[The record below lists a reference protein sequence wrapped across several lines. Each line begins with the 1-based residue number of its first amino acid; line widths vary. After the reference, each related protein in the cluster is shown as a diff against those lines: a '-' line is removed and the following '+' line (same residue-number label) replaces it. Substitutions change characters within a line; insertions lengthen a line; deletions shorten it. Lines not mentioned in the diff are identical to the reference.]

1 MGRTSVLPRCQ
12 GPGRVG
18 RGDGGA
24 WPHVCGASSLLMTAT
39 PSGPQLLRR
48 QQGPQGVISS
58 LRKGGQK
65 LTPSTRPRPVL
76 GYTGHLCLSG
86 EVPGGVW
93 GRWEAVGQLQANRAQ
108 GSDPGGTGGLGTGHR
123 GVRGPAWR
131 GRVQSRPFSHWVQGW
146 GLDSHLVL
154 ALKTESP
161 SGSLPTSQFR
171 GNPRPT
177 QHLQRLQGL
186 LSSLPIPA
194 EGGHGAL
201 RPRPGPPGQLPRH
214 PVQGAPW
221 PATHPRP
228 TRVRASVASHCGWLP
243 RSGCGVV
250 LLPPKIPVSA
260 FCPMTPPQPKASGS
274 EGGPWGGR
282 VWGLSWMGRGA
293 GWAWSTAPRRADS

>member
-1 MGRTSVLPRCQ
+1 MLVE
-12 GPGRVG
+12 
-18 RGDGGA
+18 
-24 WPHVCGASSLLMTAT
+24 
-39 PSGPQLLRR
+39 
-48 QQGPQGVISS
+48 
-58 LRKGGQK
+58 KGGVK
-65 LTPSTRPRPVL
+65 NGLHLPDPRPVL
-76 GYTGHLCLSG
+76 GYTGHLCPSG
-86 EVPGGVW
+86 EVPGGW
-93 GRWEAVGQLQANRAQ
+93 GRREAVGQLQADRAQ
-108 GSDPGGTGGLGTGHR
+108 GSGPDGTGGLGTGHR
-123 GVRGPAWR
+123 GVRGPAWH
-131 GRVQSRPFSHWVQGW
+131 GRVQSRPFSHGAQGW
-146 GLDSHLVL
+146 GPDGHLVL

-177 QHLQRLQGL
+177 QHLQRLQRL

-228 TRVRASVASHCGWLP
+228 TCVRASVGSHCGWLP
-243 RSGCGVV
+243 GSGCGVV

-260 FCPMTPPQPKASGS
+260 FCPMTSPQPKTSGS
-274 EGGPWGGR
+274 EGGPSGGR
-282 VWGLSWMGRGA
+282 VWGLSRMGRGA